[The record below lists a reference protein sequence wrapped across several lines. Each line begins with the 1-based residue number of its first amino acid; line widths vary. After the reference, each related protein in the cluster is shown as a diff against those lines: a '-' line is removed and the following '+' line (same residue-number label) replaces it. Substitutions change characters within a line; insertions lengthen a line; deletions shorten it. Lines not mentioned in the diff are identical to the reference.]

1 MPATPCSTTIYT
13 CAAIYDYLRG
23 IHAPESWVEVK
34 PQQQEGA
41 LTHSHSIEQMEEL
54 LASAV
59 AEKEEGGQQPTL

>member
-1 MPATPCSTTIYT
+1 MH
-13 CAAIYDYLRG
+13 DYLRG

-59 AEKEEGGQQPTL
+59 AEKEENGQQPTL